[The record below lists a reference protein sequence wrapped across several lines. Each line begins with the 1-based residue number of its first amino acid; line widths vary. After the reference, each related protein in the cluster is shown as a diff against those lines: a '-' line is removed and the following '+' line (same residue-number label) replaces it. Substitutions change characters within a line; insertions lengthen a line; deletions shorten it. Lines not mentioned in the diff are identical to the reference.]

1 MINKKKILAIIPA
14 RSGSK
19 GLPNKNIKKLI
30 DKPLISWTLEEA
42 LKSKYI
48 DEIIVSSDS
57 KKILDISKKYK
68 NIIQHLRSKKLSQD
82 NTKIVDVILN
92 ILISYKEYDYIVL
105 LQPTSPFKKINDI
118 DLCLRKAIKQNYKS
132 VASVHKVK
140 NNVEWFFGINK
151 KNNNLQPI
159 MKNFP
164 ENTNRQ
170 IGQNFYQF
178 SGDFYI
184 IETNWLMRNKKL
196 VSNKTLPYILNDNLL
211 IDIDDKVDF
220 EIAKIFARNKYF
232 N

>member
-30 DKPLISWTLEEA
+30 DKPLIAWTLEEA

-118 DLCLRKAIKQNYKS
+118 DLCLRKTIKQNYKS

-151 KNNNLQPI
+151 KNNSSYFRGNVSGKVIDIIDGKKLEFANI
-159 MKNFP
+159 SIV
-164 ENTNRQ
+164 NTKWNKV
-170 IGQNFYQF
+170 IEGTISNEDGKFNF
-178 SGDFYI
+178 SGILIGD
-184 IETNWLMRNKKL
+184 
-196 VSNKTLPYILNDNLL
+196 YILQ
-211 IDIDDKVDF
+211 I
-220 EIAKIFARNKYF
+220 KYLGYKLSSPKDTQS
-232 N
+232 